1 MRSFLTIVSIILI
14 AFSACSRGKGD
25 FADRVS
31 KADAAIGL
39 GNYLPALNIYTEILK
54 DLSDDPRRAGVLL
67 RIAELQATGLKNSAE
82 ALRVYGEVIA
92 AEPLSEA
99 ARLAREKRAMLR
111 ERDGD
116 YEGAIEDYSALL
128 KHFSGRERSKLHRVQ
143 VAGVYLSM
151 RDYRQARV
159 ELKPLFK
166 DPDVSKEVLEKAIFI
181 AAESYFLE
189 GKSKRA
195 SGYYRWLLEEF
206 PESDLASEAKLHLA
220 TCYEEMGYL
229 GVAGSITRSAEED
242 YPNRGVIEARVE
254 SLKARG
260 RPTED
265 ATEKGGVLQSKVLKG
280 KGNKG
285 EKGAGVGENSLQS
298 KGAPLASPRP

>member
-1 MRSFLTIVSIILI
+1 MKALFASLLIVLSL
-14 AFSACSRGKGD
+14 AGCNRGEDD
-25 FADRVS
+25 FADRVA
-31 KADAAIGL
+31 KAESHIGL
-39 GNYLPALNIYTEILK
+39 GNYLPALNAYAEIVK
-54 DLSDDPRRAGVLL
+54 DYSTDPRRAGVLL
-67 RIAELQATGLKNSAE
+67 KIAELQATGLKNSAE
-82 ALRVYGEVIA
+82 AHRVYGEVIS

-99 ARLAREKRAMLR
+99 ARFAREKRAVLR
-111 ERDGD
+111 EREGD

-128 KHFSGRERSKLHRVQ
+128 KHFSGKERSQLYRVQ

-159 ELKPLFK
+159 ELKPLFRDPEISK
-166 DPDVSKEVLEKAIFI
+166 DVLERAIFI

-189 GKSKRA
+189 GKSRRA

-206 PESDLASEAKLHLA
+206 PESSLAPEAKLHLA

-242 YPNRGVIEARVE
+242 YPNRDVIDARIE

-260 RPTED
+260 KPTEE
-265 ATEKGGVLQSKVLKG
+265 ATAKSGVLQSKVLKG
-280 KGNKG
+280 KGYQE
-285 EKGAGVGENSLQS
+285 EKGIEESEKSLQS
-298 KGAPLASPRP
+298 TGAPLASPRP

>member
-1 MRSFLTIVSIILI
+1 MKSVLIIFSIILI
-14 AFSACSRGKGD
+14 ALSACSRDKDD

-31 KADAAIGL
+31 KADAEIGL

-54 DLSDDPRRAGVLL
+54 GLSDDPRRAGVLL
-67 RIAELQATGLKNSAE
+67 RIAELQATGLKNSTE
-82 ALRVYGEVIA
+82 ARRVYGEVIA

-111 ERDGD
+111 EREGD

-128 KHFSGRERSKLHRVQ
+128 KHFSVKERNQLYRVQ

-159 ELKPLFK
+159 ELKPLFT
-166 DPDVSKEVLEKAIFI
+166 DFDVPKEVLEKSIFI

-189 GKSKRA
+189 GKSRKA

-206 PESDLASEAKLHLA
+206 PESDLAAEAKLHLA

-229 GVAGSITRSAEED
+229 GVAGSITKSAEND
-242 YPNRGVIEARVE
+242 YPNKGVIEARID
-254 SLKARG
+254 SLRARG
-260 RPTED
+260 KPTED
-265 ATEKGGVLQSKVLKG
+265 AAEKSGVLQSKILKG
-280 KGNKG
+280 KGNKE
-285 EKGAGVGENSLQS
+285 EKGATAGENSLQS

>member
-1 MRSFLTIVSIILI
+1 MKSFLTIVLIILI
-14 AFSACSRGKGD
+14 ALSACSRGKDD

-31 KADAAIGL
+31 KADAEIGL

-54 DLSDDPRRAGVLL
+54 DLSNDPRRAGVLL
-67 RIAELQATGLKNSAE
+67 KIAELQATGLKNSAE
-82 ALRVYGEVIA
+82 AHRVYGEVIA

-111 ERDGD
+111 EREGD

-128 KHFSGRERSKLHRVQ
+128 KHFSGKERSQFHRVQ

-166 DPDVSKEVLEKAIFI
+166 DPDVPNEVLEKAIFI

-189 GKSKRA
+189 GKSRKA

-206 PESDLASEAKLHLA
+206 PKSDLAAEAKLHLA

-229 GVAGSITRSAEED
+229 GVAGSITRSAEEE
-242 YPNRGVIEARVE
+242 YPNRGVVDARIE

-260 RPTED
+260 KPTED
-265 ATEKGGVLQSKVLKG
+265 ATEKSGVLQSKVLKG
-280 KGNKG
+280 KGNQE
-285 EKGAGVGENSLQS
+285 EKGAKGSKNSLQS
-298 KGAPLASPRP
+298 EGAPLASPRP